1 VPPKQREAQTQSLGT
16 NSHYLGVTVI
26 FRDCDSSLIKRVSR
40 FIPAY
45 AGGMPTTF
53 DTSSETQAPLQTVDR
68 ALEILLSFS
77 EFRTSWGVLE
87 LAKEYGITKSTAQR
101 LLAALA
107 TRGFLRADP
116 QTRRYSLGPAVWRT
130 AALWERSGGL
140 AALADP
146 YLFTL
151 AQTSAR
157 TSLFSIA
164 DGTHVRCIAAVDGI
178 AGPSRSHL
186 FIGELYPAHAGA
198 TSRAHFAFME
208 PTERTAFLSGRP
220 AASYSG
226 LTQVDESALRALF
239 DETVATGYAFSE
251 GEYDAGTRALAVP
264 VFVGPRSIGS
274 LSLVEGKSVRYT
286 DSLLDHL
293 TELQKAADGLSD
305 LLSAR
310 PPALPRRDWRLGTG
324 AP

>member
-1 VPPKQREAQTQSLGT
+1 MATS
-16 NSHYLGVTVI
+16 
-26 FRDCDSSLIKRVSR
+26 FDSSS
-40 FIPAY
+40 ASQ
-45 AGGMPTTF
+45 T
-53 DTSSETQAPLQTVDR
+53 PLQTVDR

-77 EFRTSWGVLE
+77 EFRSSWGVLE
-87 LAKEYGITKSTAQR
+87 LAEEYGITKSTAQR

-146 YLFTL
+146 FLFTL
-151 AQTSAR
+151 AQASAR
-157 TSLFSIA
+157 TALFSIA

-178 AGPSRSHL
+178 AGPSRSHP

-198 TSRAHFAFME
+198 TSRAHFAFMD
-208 PTERTAFLSGRP
+208 PVERTALLSGRP
-220 AASYSG
+220 FARYSG
-226 LTQVDESALRALF
+226 LTQVDESTLRVLF
-239 DETVATGYAFSE
+239 DETVETGYALSE
-251 GEYDAGTRALAVP
+251 GEYDSGSRALAVP

-274 LSLVEGKSVRYT
+274 LSLVEGKTARYT
-286 DSLLDHL
+286 VALLDHL
-293 TELQKAADGLSD
+293 DELQKAASELSV

-324 AP
+324 TS